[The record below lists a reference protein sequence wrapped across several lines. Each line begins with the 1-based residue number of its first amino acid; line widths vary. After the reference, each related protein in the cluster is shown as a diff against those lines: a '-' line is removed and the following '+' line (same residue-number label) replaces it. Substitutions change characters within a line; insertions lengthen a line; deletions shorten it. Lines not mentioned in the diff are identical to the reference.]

1 MTRTTNARIAGFAF
15 LFYIAVGITQ
25 MVLGAAI
32 SAPGTAARLAL
43 MAQHTSRIQV
53 ELLLTLLTS
62 MTALTLAV
70 ALYAITRDEDRDLAI
85 LALCCRVGEGML
97 GMIAPMI
104 TLGLLWLATATEVG
118 IAGRDAPG
126 VLVLAGFLRKLGGWN
141 TITAAML
148 FAIGSTIFS
157 WLLLRGRMIPRL
169 LAWLGV
175 AASVLLVVLLPLE
188 LAGAVSGPV
197 TKIMW
202 LPMAAFEIPLGLWL
216 LVKGAA
222 MPARRRPS

>member
-25 MVLGAAI
+25 MVLGGAI

-43 MAQHTSRIQV
+43 MAQHASRVQV
-53 ELLLTLLTS
+53 EILLTLVTS
-62 MTALTLAV
+62 MTALTLAA

-104 TLGLLWLATATEVG
+104 TLGLLWLATTTDGGTAV
-118 IAGRDAPG
+118 RDTPAA
-126 VLVLAGFLRKLGGWN
+126 LVLAGFLRKLGGWN

-169 LAWLGV
+169 LAWVGV

-188 LAGAVSGPV
+188 LAGVVGGPI
-197 TKIMW
+197 TMIMW

-216 LVKGAA
+216 LIKGVAP
-222 MPARRRPS
+222 PARRQPS

>member
-1 MTRTTNARIAGFAF
+1 
-15 LFYIAVGITQ
+15 
-25 MVLGAAI
+25 
-32 SAPGTAARLAL
+32 
-43 MAQHTSRIQV
+43 
-53 ELLLTLLTS
+53 
-62 MTALTLAV
+62 
-70 ALYAITRDEDRDLAI
+70 
-85 LALCCRVGEGML
+85 VGEGML

-118 IAGRDAPG
+118 TTVRDTPAT
-126 VLVLAGFLRKLGGWN
+126 LVLAGFLRKLGGWN

-216 LVKGAA
+216 LTKGVAP
-222 MPARRRPS
+222 PARRQSS